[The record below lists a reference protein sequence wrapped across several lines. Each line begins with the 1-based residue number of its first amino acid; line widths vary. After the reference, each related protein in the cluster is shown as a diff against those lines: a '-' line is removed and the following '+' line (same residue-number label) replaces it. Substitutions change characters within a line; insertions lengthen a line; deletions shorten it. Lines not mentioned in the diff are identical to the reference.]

1 MLSERDSWIVLASV
15 SGLGPRTLALMLAE
29 QGTARRVVE
38 LAATETGRRRIR
50 DGPTGDRDRLS
61 APMIDALGAAVIDA
75 PGLLA
80 RLRDVGIDAI
90 TVDDPTYPR
99 RLRELAEPPLVLF
112 VRGDPASLAGPH
124 ALAIV
129 GTRRPT
135 ESGRRIA
142 ARIADHVTRLGSVV
156 VSGLAVGIDGAAHA
170 AAVVAG
176 GATVAVLGSGHDRLF
191 PRAHARLAA
200 DIVAG
205 GGAVVSELPPDAR
218 PTAGTFPRRNR
229 LISGLADATVVV
241 EAAPRSGALITARW
255 ALEQGRDCFIVPG
268 SIDAPA
274 SAGCLAFL
282 REFAGEA
289 RIVAG
294 VAELV
299 DDLGLV
305 RPGIADRHR
314 IGTVSLEA
322 ALAVLG
328 EVEAEV
334 AGALI
339 DGLTTV
345 DELATRTGRPVA
357 TVLGTLTMLE
367 MRGFVGSVYGRFR
380 PTGALAAAA
389 PGFALGRGPMLPLGA
404 IVKPATPDDQ
414 TAARSR

>member
-1 MLSERDSWIVLASV
+1 MLSERDCWTVLASV
-15 SGLGPRTLALMLAE
+15 VGLGPRTLALLLAE
-29 QGTARRVVE
+29 HGSGRRVVE
-38 LAATETGRRRIR
+38 LAATGSGRRLIR
-50 DGPTGDRDRLS
+50 DGPARDRDRLPT
-61 APMIDALGAAVIDA
+61 PMIEALGTAVAAA
-75 PGLLA
+75 PDLLA
-80 RLRDVGIDAI
+80 RLRDLEIGVI
-90 TVDDPTYPR
+90 TVDDETYPR

-112 VRGDPASLAGPH
+112 VRGDPTSLAGRH

-129 GTRRPT
+129 GTRRAT
-135 ESGRRIA
+135 EPGRRIA
-142 ARIADHVTRLGSVV
+142 ARIADQVTRLGSVV

-170 AAVVAG
+170 AAVIAG
-176 GATVAVLGSGHDRLF
+176 GPTVAVLGSGHDRLF
-191 PRAHARLAA
+191 PRAHARLAM

-218 PTAGTFPRRNR
+218 PTTGTFPRRNR

-255 ALEQGRDCFIVPG
+255 ALEQGKDCFIVPG

-305 RPGIADRHR
+305 RPGTAEPLRS
-314 IGTVSLEA
+314 GAVSLEA

-328 EVEAEV
+328 GVEIQV
-334 AGALI
+334 AAALI
-339 DGLTTV
+339 DGLTTA
-345 DELATRTGRPVA
+345 DELATRTRLPVA
-357 TVLGTLTMLE
+357 TVLGTLTILE
-367 MRGFVGSVYGRFR
+367 MRGFVASVYGRFR
-380 PTGALAAAA
+380 PAGALAAAP
-389 PGFALGRGPMLPLGA
+389 PGFALDRRPMLPLGA